1 MVYANWPIET
11 VVGFTP
17 QLSTLRI
24 RWKPTRKLVSAVGT
38 AIYNID
44 LWPNG
49 VPEELVWK
57 PSAGGAGGAKIR
69 KYEYTADISHFI
81 SAETCLVKNVWQVYV
96 WIAWKDTDEPVDA
109 IASRYDLM
117 SDESWICG
125 AVPAEFRMWMSLRGG
140 ESVAAIP
147 AMIAVPVAVPQIARL
162 PSLAAPNTPRSVS
175 PPAAAARALRSE
187 PLLPKPPRSFS
198 PPAAPRPLRAQLAA
212 TETAKRRRIVE
223 LAERA
228 RFADL
233 SEVERAADTIEA
245 LVACGAL
252 KYAGGGGADADMQ
265 TAETASELVTI
276 AEANRHIV
284 AAQQKAVAI
293 ALAHE
298 RAAQAAEAY
307 ARNVLCQRIYQHL
320 VSGSGEVG
328 ECAPTSPELIAAEAL
343 KALSA

>member
-49 VPEELVWK
+49 VPEELVWQ

-81 SAETCLVKNVWQVYV
+81 SAETCLVKNSWQVYV

-125 AVPAEFRMWMSLRGG
+125 AVPAEFRMWMSMRGG
-140 ESVAAIP
+140 KSVAAIP
-147 AMIAVPVAVPQIARL
+147 AMIAVPVAVPTIARL

-175 PPAAAARALRSE
+175 PPPAARA
-187 PLLPKPPRSFS
+187 
-198 PPAAPRPLRAQLAA
+198 QLSAGA
-212 TETAKRRRIVE
+212 TAKRRRIVE

-320 VSGSGEVG
+320 VSGSGEIG